1 MKKGLLLS
9 VLMLLALQTANAQSS
24 TSSAP
29 ELSASAA
36 PAPSPRS
43 SPKTSPK
50 SSATPTPNPA
60 TAANPSNSTAATP
73 SPSPAPS
80 SDPTTT
86 TTPAPAKAAASAA
99 KSANAKGGI
108 ALPPE
113 KTQPVRLVKFEKPP
127 VIDGKLDDEVWKQ
140 ASVLKDFYQVQ
151 PGDNIAPSK
160 QTEVLIGF
168 DAKFLYLAYH
178 AYDEPGK
185 VRATVAKRDSIFD
198 DDYVG
203 LFFDTFNDQRKAYEM
218 NFNPLGIQAD
228 GILTEGRGEDFSV
241 DLVVE
246 SKGMLTAD
254 GYTVEVAIPF
264 KSLRYEAGKGKLW
277 GIHFYRRIKRLNNE
291 LDMWMPISRD
301 ISSWL
306 SQAGHL
312 SGLEGISTERTLE
325 IIPSLTLQETGRRA
339 RSYAPLPPGI
349 LDQGRM
355 VNQPLGFDPG
365 LTVKY
370 GITPT
375 VTLDFTYNP
384 DFAQVEADQTV
395 VTANQ
400 RFPIFFEEKRPFF
413 LEGIDIFRTQ
423 ISAVHTRAIVDPDFA
438 AKLTGK
444 RGRNTFGLLVASDNG
459 PGNFTG
465 DERLDPRNFH
475 YLNNNALVGI
485 LRLKHDIGADSNIG
499 FLATSYNFKSK
510 DDDLT
515 AFDLSVNDP
524 CSAEKRHERTNQL
537 AGFDGRFR
545 LNKTTTFDAQV
556 LGSTSHR
563 CFFDADAGGNIFRV
577 GNGAAYAF
585 DLNDDGRHFGYEFSG
600 VGRTQDFRSD
610 VGFSRRTNTNNYNLF
625 MRYNSEPNPKA
636 TLISWRI
643 FTSPY
648 TNFDWQGRIQNWGDN
663 TQLRLTLPK
672 QGYFGIGVE
681 GGYERLFEAEFG
693 PKRLPATPGH
703 DARPGQFAGDD
714 NERSAY
720 YKDIYAYGGIT
731 PSKKYSLSLLAIR
744 TWGAFDL
751 DFGGGP
757 KYPRASPGALL
768 DPDAAQD
775 PGAGNQW
782 HIESSI
788 TYQPTSALRA
798 SLDFTK
804 ERLVRHDTGR
814 VAYDDNI
821 ASFRATYQFTR
832 FTFARARVDYDTLAA
847 NVRGQFLLGWAP
859 NPGTSFY
866 VGYNDDLSRNGYN
879 PFTNDLEPGFRRNGR
894 TFFIKMSY
902 LFRKS
907 F

>member
-1 MKKGLLLS
+1 MIKGSLIFVLL
-9 VLMLLALQTANAQSS
+9 LLALSTASAQSS
-24 TSSAP
+24 TAPAP
-29 ELSASAA
+29 ELTASAS
-36 PAPSPRS
+36 PAPSPK
-43 SPKTSPK
+43 PTQTPAAII
-50 SSATPTPNPA
+50 ATP
-60 TAANPSNSTAATP
+60 SISTAATP
-73 SPSPAPS
+73 SASPAPS
-80 SDPTTT
+80 STATTS
-86 TTPAPAKAAASAA
+86 PAPSKAGKSEAKAAA
-99 KSANAKGGI
+99 NAKGRI
-108 ALPPE
+108 SLPPE
-113 KTQPVRLVKFEKPP
+113 KAQPVRLIKFEKPP
-127 VIDGKLDDEVWKQ
+127 VIDGKLDDEVWKG

-160 QTEVLIGF
+160 QTEVLLGY

-185 VRATVAKRDSIFD
+185 IRATVAKRDSIFD

-203 LFFDTFNDQRKAYEM
+203 FFIDTFNDQRKAYEM
-218 NFNPLGIQAD
+218 DFNPLGIQAD
-228 GILTEGRGEDFSV
+228 GILTEGQGEDFSV

-246 SKGMLTAD
+246 SKGMLTED

-277 GIHFYRRIKRLNNE
+277 GVHFFRRIKRLNNE

-301 ISSWL
+301 VSSWL

-312 SGLEGISTERTLE
+312 TGLEGISTERTLE
-325 IIPSLTLQETGRRA
+325 VIPSLTLQETGKRVRT
-339 RSYAPLPPGI
+339 YAPMPPGI

-370 GITPT
+370 GISPT

-475 YLNNNALVGI
+475 YLNKNALVGI
-485 LRLKHDIGADSNIG
+485 LRLKHDIGKDSNIG

-510 DDDLT
+510 DEQLT
-515 AFDLSVNDP
+515 AFDLGVNDP
-524 CSAEKRHERTNQL
+524 CRAQKRFERINQL

-545 LNKTTTFDAQV
+545 LNPTTTFDAQV

-563 CFFDADAGGNIFRV
+563 CFFDAAAGKNLFRV

-600 VGRTQDFRSD
+600 VGRTRDFRSD
-610 VGFSRRTNTNNYNLF
+610 VGFSRRTNTNNFNLF
-625 MRYNSEPNPKA
+625 MRYNSEPKPKA
-636 TLISWRI
+636 TLISWRV

-648 TNFDWQGRIQNWGDN
+648 TNFDWQGRMQNFGDN
-663 TQLRLTLPK
+663 TQLRFTFPN
-672 QGYFGIGVE
+672 QGFVGVGVE
-681 GGYERLFEAEFG
+681 GGYERLFEEEFG
-693 PKRLPATPGH
+693 PRRLPAINGQA
-703 DARPGQFAGDD
+703 ARSGQFAGND
-714 NERSAY
+714 NERSSY
-720 YKDIYAYGGIT
+720 YKTVYGYGGIT
-731 PSKKYSLSLLAIR
+731 PSKKYSLFLLAVR
-744 TWGAFDL
+744 NWGTFDL

-768 DPDAAQD
+768 NPDAAQD

-782 HIESSI
+782 HIESNI

-821 ASFRATYQFTR
+821 ASFRTTYQFTR
-832 FTFARARVDYDTLAA
+832 FTFARARVDYDTLAS

-879 PFTNDLEPGFRRNGR
+879 PFTNNLEPGFRRNGR